1 LRDGRGLVR
10 NWWGCAVTS
19 DPSDAE
25 TILNALDFDTNWLL
39 EESNK
44 NPLQFFAQAERL
56 YSIMNR
62 IQLVTSRFARVCN
75 DNKDEF
81 DLDLVVMKALRESDQ
96 QWKDAGR

>member
-1 LRDGRGLVR
+1 MSD
-10 NWWGCAVTS
+10 

-62 IQLVTSRFARVCN
+62 MQLVTSRFARVCN

-81 DLDLVVMKALRESDQ
+81 ERDLDVLREVLES
-96 QWKDAGR
+96 